1 MTSILH
7 RSLIFIGLLV
17 AGLVVYVAW
26 YGIKADRYDK
36 VVVPFLESAIPELT
50 SWRYARLQPL
60 LSPDARIEFDS
71 DEGRA
76 VYQLFSKLG
85 RLESQGKP
93 EYLGDRSDTSQSLGD
108 IQLLAYQVPLQFET
122 GPAIIKL
129 NVAHDGQRYFIHHF
143 GIHSEIFVNSE
154 LSQ

>member
-1 MTSILH
+1 LPSLFH
-7 RSLIFIGLLV
+7 RSLIFVGLLV
-17 AGLVVYVAW
+17 AGLVVYAAW

-60 LSPDARIEFDS
+60 LSPDARNEFDS
-71 DEGRA
+71 DEGQA
-76 VYQLFSKLG
+76 IYQLFSKLG

-93 EYLGDRSDTSQSLGD
+93 EYLGDRSDTSESLGD
-108 IQLLAYQVPLQFET
+108 ILLLAYQVPLEFET

-129 NVAHDGQRYFIHHF
+129 NLAHDGEGYFIHHF
-143 GIHSEIFVNSE
+143 GIHSEIFAVSE
-154 LSQ
+154 